1 MENKSLVVGDVNTSK
16 KDSKAIIERICKEH
30 PGITVAEYLK
40 LVGKD
45 NVRLL

>member
-1 MENKSLVVGDVNTSK
+1 MTNKSLVVGDVNTTK
-16 KDSKAIIERICKEH
+16 KDSKAIITEICKKY
-30 PGITVAEYLK
+30 PGITLAEYLK